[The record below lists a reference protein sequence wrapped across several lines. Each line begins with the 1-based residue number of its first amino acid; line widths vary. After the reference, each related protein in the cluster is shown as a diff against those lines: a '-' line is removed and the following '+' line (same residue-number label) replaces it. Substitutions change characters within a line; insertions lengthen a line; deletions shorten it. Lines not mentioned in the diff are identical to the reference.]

1 MKIWIKVEIGAQA
14 QVEER
19 ESICAND
26 WEWTRGPNEVARPG
40 SGEGSG
46 GALGLRFPPSHPGTG
61 TAPSLLPWVAS
72 KVNTLYPGLWATRAP
87 STAMKVIIMVIKNQH
102 INPKGWLKESWGPES
117 LGSGRS
123 SNSQT
128 SGPLE
133 LITPWPIGLYVES
146 ILHNVGQIFNPAHFS
161 DVSLTRCLPPLD
173 CSPPRCHA
181 YEASFQE
188 FLTPSSPPSHEI
200 CKVFLWLR
208 QANLGWARC
217 T

>member
-1 MKIWIKVEIGAQA
+1 MKIWIKVEIGAKA

-46 GALGLRFPPSHPGTG
+46 GALGLRFPPSHSGTG

-72 KVNTLYPGLWATRAP
+72 KVNTLFPGLWATRAP
-87 STAMKVIIMVIKNQH
+87 STAMTVIIMVIKNQH
-102 INPKGWLKESWGPES
+102 INPKGRLKESWGPES
-117 LGSGRS
+117 RSLGSDRS

-133 LITPWPIGLYVES
+133 LITPWVRVWR
-146 ILHNVGQIFNPAHFS
+146 VGVFDFGTGR
-161 DVSLTRCLPPLD
+161 VGYLPK
-173 CSPPRCHA
+173 
-181 YEASFQE
+181 
-188 FLTPSSPPSHEI
+188 SSGTGTG
-200 CKVFLWLR
+200 R
-208 QANLGWARC
+208 DG
-217 T
+217 